1 MPLKRRVPKR
11 GFRRPFKTD
20 TTIVN
25 LGQLEVFPP
34 GSEVT
39 PELLLERGLVR
50 RKDEPIKILAAGSF
64 SKPLT
69 IKAHGFSSKAK
80 ERIESL
86 GGKAELLQEGN
97 RQ

>member
-20 TTIVN
+20 TAIVN
-25 LGQLEVFPP
+25 LGQLEIFAP

-50 RKDEPIKILAAGSF
+50 KKDEPIKILAAGSLN
-64 SKPLT
+64 KPLT

-80 ERIESL
+80 EIIESL
-86 GGKAELLQEGN
+86 GGKAALIGAHA
-97 RQ
+97 

>member
-1 MPLKRRVPKR
+1 
-11 GFRRPFKTD
+11 
-20 TTIVN
+20 

-64 SKPLT
+64 SKSLT

-86 GGKAELLQEGN
+86 GGKAELLQGGY
-97 RQ
+97 RQEATSSGK